1 MSKPYWSG
9 PGTLRGSDS
18 AHYRDDPAHRGYDV
32 ATDSARYSTGM
43 RDSYGEYHLDDN
55 FEDDVEDY
63 DEYDTVYE
71 HHDTRWRWVAICAA
85 AVLTVAV
92 AATAVLMY
100 GSDTSTRSSNGPQ
113 EGWQELTP
121 STTPRT
127 VIATVPPETSSP
139 APIPP
144 ETVVTVTTTPSA
156 VAAPPAEAPLQE
168 PPQAVPD
175 TRTITYTVTGSRQLF
190 DLVSVI
196 YTDEQGFPRTDVN
209 VALPWTKQVV
219 LNPGVTVQSVTAT
232 SLLGHLNCA
241 ITDSAGTPIVVQSN
255 NAMIT
260 TCTK

>member
-9 PGTLRGSDS
+9 PGTSRGSGTGD
-18 AHYRDDPAHRGYDV
+18 YRDDPAHRGYDV
-32 ATDSARYSTGM
+32 ATGSARHGTGL
-43 RDSYGEYHLDDN
+43 RDPYGEYHLD
-55 FEDDVEDY
+55 DDVEDY
-63 DEYDTVYE
+63 DEYDAYE

-85 AVLTVAV
+85 VVLAVAV
-92 AATAVLMY
+92 AATAVLVY
-100 GSDTSTRSSNGPQ
+100 GSDSSTRSSNRTQ

-127 VIATVPPETSSP
+127 VIATVPPTTSSP

-156 VAAPPAEAPLQE
+156 VAAPTPEAPPLT
-168 PPQAVPD
+168 PPEAAPD
-175 TRTITYTVTGSRQLF
+175 SRTITYTVTGSRQLI

-209 VALPWTKQVV
+209 VALPWTKRVV

-232 SLLGHLNCA
+232 SLLGHLNCS
-241 ITDSAGTPIVVQSN
+241 ITDSAGTPIVIQSN
-255 NAMIT
+255 NTMIT
-260 TCTK
+260 TCTG